1 MASFSS
7 SAHTTSWSPL
17 RQLLYLIQSTCT
29 PTSEFPYLSCI
40 DVWEEIA
47 LEKSDGRDDLG
58 DMVSNFYM
66 DIPPFDTWQE
76 ITSDESNALDDE

>member
-1 MASFSS
+1 M
-7 SAHTTSWSPL
+7 
-17 RQLLYLIQSTCT
+17 
-29 PTSEFPYLSCI
+29 
-40 DVWEEIA
+40 
-47 LEKSDGRDDLG
+47 EKSDGRDDLG